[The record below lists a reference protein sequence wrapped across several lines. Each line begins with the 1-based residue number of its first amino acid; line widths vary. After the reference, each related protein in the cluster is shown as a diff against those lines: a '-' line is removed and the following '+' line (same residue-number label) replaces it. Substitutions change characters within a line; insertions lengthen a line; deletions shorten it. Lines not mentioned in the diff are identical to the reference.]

1 MLDYE
6 NLLDRMCSLMNVQE
20 SDEKI
25 DDVLRKMW
33 KFNQTYKIFTDKL
46 VFNAN
51 NHRFGVKT
59 NFLK

>member
-1 MLDYE
+1 
-6 NLLDRMCSLMNVQE
+6 MCSLMNVQE